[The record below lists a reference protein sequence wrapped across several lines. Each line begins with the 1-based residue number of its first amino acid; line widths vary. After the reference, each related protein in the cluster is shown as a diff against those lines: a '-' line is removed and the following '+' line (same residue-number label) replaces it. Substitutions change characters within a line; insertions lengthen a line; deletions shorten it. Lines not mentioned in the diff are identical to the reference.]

1 MNQTEQLVEEYLSNK
16 TKLYQDWYKGLQ
28 QLEEDSDT
36 ELFAPPSSEKGIRER
51 FKIWFAENKERLRED
66 ICIKWGYSGKK
77 DQFQKRS
84 LLIISI
90 SVDCL
95 AVAFLI
101 PATNTIT
108 TATILVVDDYLDELC
123 SHCSL
128 K

>member
-28 QLEEDSDT
+28 QEEDSDT

-51 FKIWFAENKERLRED
+51 FKVWFAENKARLKEE

-77 DQFQKRS
+77 AQFQKRS

-123 SHCSL
+123 SH
-128 K
+128 